1 MANEPGKKNRQDIA
15 ATGKKL
21 PLPPVIAEFMRV

>member
-1 MANEPGKKNRQDIA
+1 MANEPGKMDRQEIA

-21 PLPPVIAEFMRV
+21 PMSPFLSVIMGF

>member
-1 MANEPGKKNRQDIA
+1 MANEPGKTSRQEIA

-21 PLPPVIAEFMRV
+21 PMSPHMAVFIGV